1 MLNNISIQHSADGK
15 HMVINVTAQVEN
27 LQNPVFIFLGKAST
41 DIFVNEIYF

>member
-27 LQNPVFIFLGKAST
+27 LQKLMLYSLEASI